1 MSQKTPR
8 QAPKPPWRDLAKV
21 AQKYNLLC
29 LNGTLCYAKDGI
41 LAAGQS
47 KALKVDN
54 DHLLAGGEA

>member
-1 MSQKTPR
+1 MNLKRPHKAINPLWS
-8 QAPKPPWRDLAKV
+8 DFEKV
-21 AQKYNLLC
+21 AQKYNPLC

>member
-1 MSQKTPR
+1 MSQKTPP
-8 QAPKPPWRDLAKV
+8 QALHSLWSDLAKV

-29 LNGTLCYAKDGI
+29 LNDTLCFAKDGI

-47 KALKVDN
+47 KALKVDV